1 MSGFIGRV
9 ASSLSIKL
17 ITSAIG
23 KQKLKIEEKMKIKNI
38 QVKISDFNRRFD
50 NTELDTYTFQKHIE
64 SKEIEDK
71 IYERVFEGKDSKFG
85 TIQDFKIFL
94 AQEAVQNVNNT
105 YKKMK
110 RSKIHNEE
118 IFYEYFSELV
128 EELIDIRN
136 NILSWD
142 SLVQV
147 AIIKDAMQENH
158 DQILQELKKLRQH
171 NIFADDKIE
180 HIKNQID
187 RYKLDEVEKELSDV
201 LEAQDLLSN
210 SQREEVYY
218 QKARI
223 SVLTNKYEQ
232 LGPLKDKI
240 HRINSESKY
249 ILEIDYELAC
259 YQKDERSFSTLIEKF
274 KKHRYSDEQ
283 LLLKEIHF
291 HIMSNMFYK
300 AKELLV
306 VEGELR
312 SELKEYHNAY
322 GYLGII
328 FLQNNDSHKA
338 QQTFNKA
345 FELQSNIIYKYNTL
359 VAQRALL
366 MEEVQK
372 GKEGLESELTE
383 IISELK
389 EIQYITK
396 FFSQKELIEFWVVLV
411 SLLIIK
417 NPKEAL
423 IELDYIHAHIKKEK
437 DIQSLFADVYYLNQ
451 MYQQAKEI
459 LLKIWDYNQ
468 NNIIKLLF
476 IYDIERKWESIIEK
490 YNLLKND
497 EHISNPVIYTLNLKA
512 RYKLHGYSNV
522 KQDIIHL
529 IQKERDNS
537 LIIWMECLRIVLEN
551 EDEGLFRKVMANID
565 SAKNYISNIDLFFI
579 AQLLLD
585 FKKNENAREILDDK
599 IESDKQLLELY
610 FNSYRDIL
618 GENQETHLA
627 YEKVKLNYSKG
638 IRFNTLMSFKIDIEI
653 IFKNWRKA
661 KESLLEYRNLF
672 GIDTYYAYNMI
683 TSSINRKE
691 YGDLE
696 DEINH
701 LLSTQNPDM
710 QLLVAFLKSHQEKW
724 SEAQNLALKALY
736 TSHDKLSKEIL
747 MNFLRLFFANT
758 EKTDEVNYNRVK
770 NDSVVF
776 LKNENGIRKVAIHQN
791 KGIIK
796 KAGEVIFD
804 CENYPYDDYRS
815 LILKSEGEIGEK
827 IEFLNEEYEV
837 SNILNLFTYMFR
849 LCLEKVQND
858 YPNHD
863 NFITYSFSEPEE
875 IINDIEMILKNEER
889 ENAKLLEY
897 YDFGVETGVP
907 ISYLS
912 GKNITSYAEM
922 LIFLLNHKRQHLFT
936 GEVSIY
942 NNKNDNQYVLSISSL
957 LLLANFGLMGKL
969 KKIMNRCYVS
979 PEVIRCIEVGM
990 QDADK
995 HSKVSS
1001 AVLRLNEDGQLSKEI
1016 YNEEGKKARRRFWSE
1031 IRRELSNFTEVKVD
1045 IDELELYNLVSGITL
1060 DVDIES
1066 IELSRKTDRIFVCD
1080 DLFIRKLHHGVTNG
1094 NNTTNFI
1101 GLLISE
1107 KLVTYPELISIVLKL
1122 VKAKYL
1128 YALNSNI
1135 ILDYCEWL
1143 FSLEKQSDRET
1154 YLEKLKDVFYYIYNE
1169 DSLPYYAEFHKEI
1182 IKGAMKKGIRPI
1194 FLYELM
1200 KEPLKLKPFNEF
1212 IAEQLN

>member
-1 MSGFIGRV
+1 MNGFIGRV
-9 ASSLSIKL
+9 ASSLTIKL

-23 KQKLKIEEKMKIKNI
+23 KQKLKLEEKMKIKNI
-38 QVKISDFNRRFD
+38 QVRISDFNRKFD

-64 SKEIEDK
+64 STEIEDK
-71 IYERVFEGKDSKFG
+71 IYERIFEGKDSKIG

-94 AQEAVQNVNNT
+94 AQEAIQNVNNT
-105 YKKMK
+105 YEKMK

-128 EELIDIRN
+128 DELIDIRN

-147 AIIKDAMQENH
+147 AIIKDAIQENH
-158 DQILQELKKLRQH
+158 DEIIQELKKLRQH
-171 NIFADDKIE
+171 NIFAEDKIE

-187 RYKLDEVEKELSDV
+187 QYKLDEIEKELSDV

-218 QKARI
+218 QKVRI
-223 SVLTNKYEQ
+223 AVLTNKYEQ
-232 LGPLKDKI
+232 LGTIKDKI
-240 HRINSESKY
+240 QRINCESKY

-259 YQKDERSFSTLIEKF
+259 YQKNERAFSTLIEKF

-283 LLLKEIHF
+283 LLLKKVHF
-291 HIMSNMFYK
+291 HIMSNMFSE

-312 SELKEYHNAY
+312 AELKEYHNAH

-328 FLQNNDSHKA
+328 LLQDNESYKA
-338 QQTFNKA
+338 QQAFNKA
-345 FELQSNIIYKYNTL
+345 FELQNNIIYKYNAL
-359 VAQRALL
+359 KAQRACLI
-366 MEEVQK
+366 EEVHK
-372 GKEGLESELTE
+372 GKEWLESELTE
-383 IISELK
+383 VISELR
-389 EIQYITK
+389 EIQYITE
-396 FFSQKELIEFWVVLV
+396 FFSTKKIIEFWMVLIG
-411 SLLIIK
+411 LLVIK
-417 NPKEAL
+417 SPKEAL
-423 IELDYIHAHIKKEK
+423 MELDYIHAHIKKEK
-437 DIQSLFADVYYLNQ
+437 AIQSLFADVYYLNK
-451 MYQQAKEI
+451 MYKQAKEI
-459 LLKIWDYNQ
+459 LLKVWDYDQ

-476 IYDIERKWESIIEK
+476 IYDIEKNWGSIVEK
-490 YNLLKND
+490 YNLLKKD
-497 EHISNPVIYTLNLKA
+497 EYISNPIIYTLNLKA

-529 IQKERDNS
+529 MQREQDNS
-537 LIIWMECLRIVLEN
+537 LIIWMECLRIVLEI
-551 EDEGLFRKVMANID
+551 EDEGLFRKVMDNID
-565 SAKNYISNIDLFFI
+565 SAKNYISNKDLFFI
-579 AQLLLD
+579 SQLLLD
-585 FKKNENAREILDDK
+585 FKKNEDVREILDDK

-610 FNSYRDIL
+610 FNSYREIL
-618 GENQETHLA
+618 GDNQETHLV
-627 YEKVKLNYSKG
+627 YEKVKCIYSKG
-638 IRFNTLMSFKIDIEI
+638 IRFNTLMRFKVDIEI
-653 IFKNWRKA
+653 TFKNWRKA
-661 KESLLEYRNLF
+661 KESLLEYRALF
-672 GIDTYYAYNMI
+672 GLDTYYAYNMI

-701 LLSTQNPDM
+701 LLATQDPDM
-710 QLLVAFLKSHQEKW
+710 QLLIAFLKSHQEKW
-724 SEAQNLALKALY
+724 SEAQNLALTALY
-736 TSHDKLSKEIL
+736 TSHDKLSKETL
-747 MNFLRLFFANT
+747 MNFLRLYFANT
-758 EKTDEVNYNRVK
+758 EKSDEANYNRVK
-770 NDSVVF
+770 NNSVVF

-796 KAGEVIFD
+796 EAGEVVFD

-827 IEFLNEEYEV
+827 IEFSNEEYEV

-858 YPNHD
+858 YPDHD

-875 IINDIEMILKNEER
+875 LINDIEKMLKNEER
-889 ENAKLLEY
+889 EYAKLLEY
-897 YDFGVETGVP
+897 YNFGVETGIP

-912 GKNITSYAEM
+912 GKDITNYAEM
-922 LIFLLNHKRQHLFT
+922 LLFLLNHKRQHLFT
-936 GEVSIY
+936 GKASIH
-942 NNKNDNQYVLSISSL
+942 NNQNNNQYILSISSL

-979 PEVIRCIEVGM
+979 PEVIKCIEIGM

-1001 AVLRLNEDGQLSKEI
+1001 GVLRLNEEGQVYKEV
-1016 YNEEGKKARRRFWSE
+1016 YNEEGKKARRKFWSE
-1031 IRRELSNFTEVKVD
+1031 IRRELSNFTKVKVD
-1045 IDELELYNLVSGITL
+1045 IDEHELYNPISGIAL
-1060 DVDIES
+1060 DADIES
-1066 IELSRKTDRIFVCD
+1066 IELSRKIDGIFVCD
-1080 DLFIRKLHHGVTNG
+1080 DLFIRRLHQGVTDG

-1107 KLVTYPELISIVLKL
+1107 ELVTYPELISIILEL

-1135 ILDYCEWL
+1135 ILDYIEWL

-1154 YLEKLKDVFYYIYNE
+1154 YWEKLKDVFYYIYSE
-1169 DSLPYYAEFHKEI
+1169 DSLPYYAEFHNEI
-1182 IKGAMKKGIRPI
+1182 IVGGMKKGIRPI

-1200 KEPLKLKPFNEF
+1200 KRPLKLKPFNEF
-1212 IAEQLN
+1212 IAEQLS